1 MNKILTAKNLNIY
14 YKKGL
19 LSKDKKYIIKNFN
32 FEIRPNQLIG
42 LTGESGKGKTTLG
55 KTLLGLHRYYEGEI
69 YWRNDLLNN
78 KTIKNLKTK
87 YTWLGQE
94 SFLMFNPNKRIICI
108 LKETLKVIYKDKYT
122 NKDMDELLKAQ
133 CSLFKLEPILLDR
146 FPFELSAGQI
156 QRFALIR
163 NFLVKPDFIV
173 LDEPISSLDPYNSKI
188 FLDILEEYFN
198 ENILSIL
205 FISHKKTLLKN
216 ITDNIIEL

>member
-55 KTLLGLHRYYEGEI
+55 KTLLGLHQYYEGKI
-69 YWRNDLLNN
+69 YWKDSLLCN
-78 KTIKNLKTK
+78 KTIKNLRTK

-94 SFLMFNPNKRIICI
+94 PFLMFNPNKKIIFV
-108 LKETLKVIYKDKYT
+108 LKETLKVIYKDKY
-122 NKDMDELLKAQ
+122 NNEDMNELLKAQ
-133 CSLFKLEPILLDR
+133 CSLFKLEPTLLDR
-146 FPFELSAGQI
+146 YPFELSAGQI

-173 LDEPISSLDPYNSKI
+173 LDEPISSLDPYNSNL
-188 FLDILEEYFN
+188 FLDIIEQYLN
-198 ENILSIL
+198 ENIISIL
-205 FISHKKTLLKN
+205 LISHKKTLLKN